1 MGMVWVA
8 CLSAAMIGV
17 LLATMRS
24 GLARTVG
31 LDTRYVAAGEAV
43 LDPQVAAAPSHG
55 SEPLRESSDA
65 GLYLRVT
72 FEKRVQERDMPDAVG
87 LLRANRER
95 PRRCCPGNCYDE
107 IASTHHALRCKAMSD
122 SWPCAIKS

>member
-43 LDPQVAAAPSHG
+43 LDPQVAAAPSQG

-72 FEKRVQERDMPDAVG
+72 LEKLPDPVG